1 MGLMDVKS
9 ILKMA
14 DENRFAAAAIDV
26 FDYQSA
32 HWVVEAAER
41 ENMPVLLMF
50 YPDMSWFIP
59 FSTMAAIAVD
69 LARQAKV
76 PVGVHL
82 DHGKSYEIA
91 VGGIAAGFPSIMY
104 DGSARPFEENLS
116 VTASVVKCAHLLG
129 VDVEAELG
137 TVGQGSRKEDF
148 CNEELYT
155 KPEMARDF
163 VAGTGVDSLAVAIGN
178 SHGHYVCEPHLDIR
192 RLDEINKTI
201 DTPLVLHGGSGIPA
215 EQMIESV
222 KYGINKVNIGTEFFE
237 KFKNCI
243 AAHMG
248 EDGFVLDHYKE
259 AGEEVIDFVRG
270 RIARINPYHFSL

>member
-129 VDVEAELG
+129 VDVEAGLG

-237 KFKNCI
+237 KCKNCI
-243 AAHMG
+243 ATHMG

>member
-91 VGGIAAGFPSIMY
+91 VAFLPLCM
-104 DGSARPFEENLS
+104 
-116 VTASVVKCAHLLG
+116 TAPRVPLKRTC
-129 VDVEAELG
+129 
-137 TVGQGSRKEDF
+137 
-148 CNEELYT
+148 
-155 KPEMARDF
+155 
-163 VAGTGVDSLAVAIGN
+163 
-178 SHGHYVCEPHLDIR
+178 
-192 RLDEINKTI
+192 RLRQ
-201 DTPLVLHGGSGIPA
+201 VW
-215 EQMIESV
+215 
-222 KYGINKVNIGTEFFE
+222 
-237 KFKNCI
+237 
-243 AAHMG
+243 
-248 EDGFVLDHYKE
+248 
-259 AGEEVIDFVRG
+259 
-270 RIARINPYHFSL
+270 

>member
-1 MGLMDVKS
+1 MDVKS

-104 DGSARPFEENLS
+104 DLSLIHIFTMGILAAKGNQLFNEEWQKRLNVSITDTGNALTDDEIMLLS
-116 VTASVVKCAHLLG
+116 KNINT
-129 VDVEAELG
+129 AELISYRNA
-137 TVGQGSRKEDF
+137 VGERTRKIVRELDSD
-148 CNEELYT
+148 CLLYT
-155 KPEMARDF
+155 SSR
-163 VAGTGVDSLAVAIGN
+163 
-178 SHGHYVCEPHLDIR
+178 
-192 RLDEINKTI
+192 
-201 DTPLVLHGGSGIPA
+201 
-215 EQMIESV
+215 Q
-222 KYGINKVNIGTEFFE
+222 
-237 KFKNCI
+237 
-243 AAHMG
+243 
-248 EDGFVLDHYKE
+248 
-259 AGEEVIDFVRG
+259 
-270 RIARINPYHFSL
+270 

>member
-155 KPEMARDF
+155 KSEMARDF

-237 KFKNCI
+237 KCKNCI
-243 AAHMG
+243 ATHMG